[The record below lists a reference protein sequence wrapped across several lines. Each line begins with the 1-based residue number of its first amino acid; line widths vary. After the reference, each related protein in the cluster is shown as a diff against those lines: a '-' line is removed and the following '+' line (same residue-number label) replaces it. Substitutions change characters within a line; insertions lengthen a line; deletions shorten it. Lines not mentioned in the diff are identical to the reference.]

1 MKKLAVLM
9 MIPALAM
16 FMVPALASADDWG
29 HGGAGHGIKG
39 LYAVTGFSTCSP
51 VGPGIFEADYTFK
64 GDGTGSVR
72 NGFVRSITWANI
84 NWTSLPA
91 DKPMVVNAGFAH
103 YTVDFK
109 YKVTH
114 EGRIT
119 FEYPWGGNHIVK
131 KDADDNLTLWEAIW
145 NLGPGHGVISPD
157 GKTITI
163 TCGPP
168 VVLEVIASQGASG
181 VTGFPPAGYKAS
193 CVTSGVGIRLK

>member
-1 MKKLAVLM
+1 MKKLAVVVM
-9 MIPALAM
+9 MIAIAA

-72 NGFVRSITWANI
+72 NGFIRNITPSGPVLL
-84 NWTSLPA
+84 T
-91 DKPMVVNAGFAH
+91 
-103 YTVDFK
+103 YTAAFT
-109 YKVTH
+109 YEVTH

-119 FEYPWGGNHIVK
+119 FEYPLPLGGNHVK
-131 KDADDNLTLWEAIW
+131 RLDEHGNTVLELIW
-145 NLGPGHGVISPD
+145 SLGPGHGVISPD

-168 VVLEVIASQGASG
+168 VVLEILES
-181 VTGFPPAGYKAS
+181 TNPALEGNTTS
-193 CVTSGVGIRLK
+193 CVTTAVGIRLH